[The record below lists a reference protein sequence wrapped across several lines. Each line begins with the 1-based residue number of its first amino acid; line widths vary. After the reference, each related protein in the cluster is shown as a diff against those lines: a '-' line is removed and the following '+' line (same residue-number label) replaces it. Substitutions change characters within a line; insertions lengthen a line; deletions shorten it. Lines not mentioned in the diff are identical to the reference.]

1 MDRIQLAQVRVQ
13 AGGCRELSSSVK
25 GEGFT
30 D

>member
-1 MDRIQLAQVRVQ
+1 MDRIQPAKVRVL
-13 AGGCRELSSSVK
+13 AGGFREHSSSVQ